1 MTESYKKKI
10 HTHTKKKDRSLLQM
24 HAPMNSAKGRGG
36 SGVKHQRKGHALFS
50 CAPVFNSVVPCIKC
64 ASSVVRGW
72 RKEASK
78 RASARTI
85 ELARAR
91 TVLALDHGMDGEIF
105 TISRLGVFVSQT
117 TRGGA
122 AHRQSLARVAGSVQ
136 SPGHFHPSSALD
148 TTPRADSNV
157 DSALARAGDM
167 ICPMRL
173 RTLLDCR
180 RGVTRAIAY
189 IEGYRR
195 RRGCGREGAG
205 TNPLTPGMCPR
216 PHPVACIA

>member
-1 MTESYKKKI
+1 
-10 HTHTKKKDRSLLQM
+10 
-24 HAPMNSAKGRGG
+24 MNSAKGRGG
-36 SGVKHQRKGHALFS
+36 SGVKHQRKGHARIQFGRAMHQLYEFRR
-50 CAPVFNSVVPCIKC
+50 ARVE
-64 ASSVVRGW
+64 
-72 RKEASK
+72 EASC

-105 TISRLGVFVSQT
+105 TISRLGVLVSQT

-136 SPGHFHPSSALD
+136 APVISIHRRHLN

-157 DSALARAGDM
+157 ASALARAGDM

-173 RTLLDCR
+173 RTLLGCR

-189 IEGYRR
+189 VGGGGAAGEKVQ
-195 RRGCGREGAG
+195 GRI
-205 TNPLTPGMCPR
+205 P
-216 PHPVACIA
+216 